1 MRNPR
6 RVGGLDTALAD
17 RLEHTRRRTLSL
29 FAPLS
34 GEHLARQPSPILSP
48 PLWDL
53 GHIAAYEELWLA
65 RRVAGRAPL
74 HPELDDVYDAAETPR
89 RRRGEVRILDEREA
103 RAYLDAVRQ
112 SSLEALS
119 AADLEDPDDPLLRD
133 GFVFE
138 MVAEHEAQHTETVLQ
153 ALRLLPEGAY
163 APTERRPLPDP
174 CGQLADDPSANWP
187 EPSGH
192 PAGDAADAWPKP
204 PSVWVEIPEG
214 PFAMGAGEDGFA
226 YDCERPRHERELPAF
241 LIARDPVA
249 NRDQIAFIED
259 GGYRRPELWTAEGW
273 RWVQENAVDAP
284 LSWERYGGGGWVAR
298 AFERVAPVEPERILC
313 HVSAHEAD
321 AHARWGGARLPTEA
335 EWERAAAGARPQDAN
350 LDQLA
355 FGTSRRGAYA
365 PAPSGCRHMLGDVW
379 EWTSTAFGG
388 YPGFRAFPYREYAE
402 VFFGDGYRVLRGGS
416 WATQPI
422 AARTTFR
429 NWDLPQRRQI
439 FSGLRLARDL
449 A

>member
-1 MRNPR
+1 M
-6 RVGGLDTALAD
+6 GGLETALAE
-17 RLEHTRRRTLSL
+17 RLDGTRRRTLAL

-34 GEHLARQPSPILSP
+34 QEHLVGQPSPLLSP

-65 RRVAGRAPL
+65 RRLRGLAPL
-74 HPELDDVYDAAETPR
+74 HPDLDHVYDATETPR
-89 RRRGEVRILDEREA
+89 RARGEAAILDEAEA
-103 RAYLDAVRQ
+103 RCYLDVVRER
-112 SSLEALS
+112 SLETL
-119 AADLEDPDDPLLRD
+119 AACDLEGADDPLIRG

-153 ALRLLPEGAY
+153 ALRMLPEGAY
-163 APTERRPLPDP
+163 RPPERRALPDAAASSA
-174 CGQLADDPSANWP
+174 QLDHASRSNWATTDPEWI
-187 EPSGH
+187 
-192 PAGDAADAWPKP
+192 
-204 PSVWVEIPEG
+204 EIPGG
-214 PFAMGAGEDGFA
+214 PFAMGAGGEGFA
-226 YDCERPRHERELPAF
+226 YDCERPRHERPLDVF
-241 LIARDPVA
+241 LMARDPVTA
-249 NRDQIAFIED
+249 GAHLEFIAD
-259 GGYRRPELWTAEGW
+259 GGYRRPELWTPEGW
-273 RWVQENAVDAP
+273 RWRQEADVEAP
-284 LSWERYGGGGWVAR
+284 LSWERDGEGGWVAR
-298 AFERVAPVEPERILC
+298 AFDRVEPIDPDRVLC

-321 AHARWGGARLPTEA
+321 AHARWAGARLPTEA
-335 EWERAAAGARPQDAN
+335 EWERAAAGARAEDAN

-355 FGTSRRGAYA
+355 FGTARAGAYA

-379 EWTSTAFGG
+379 EWTSSSFGG

-402 VFFGDGYRVLRGGS
+402 VFFGDGHRVLRGGS

-439 FSGLRLARDL
+439 FSGLRLARSL